1 MDRGAWQYTV
11 NGGLKRVVHS
21 LCSSS
26 LVQMHIDFIHNIML
40 LQTARI
46 IVNFYTAYSII
57 YLGKVLKII
66 IHRVYHFHFIFY
78 K

>member
-11 NGGLKRVVHS
+11 HGVSKELYTLCVV
-21 LCSSS
+21 
-26 LVQMHIDFIHNIML
+26 LVQKHVDFIYNIMS
-40 LQTARI
+40 LQTSRI

-66 IHRVYHFHFIFY
+66 IHRVYHFHFIFFL
-78 K
+78 